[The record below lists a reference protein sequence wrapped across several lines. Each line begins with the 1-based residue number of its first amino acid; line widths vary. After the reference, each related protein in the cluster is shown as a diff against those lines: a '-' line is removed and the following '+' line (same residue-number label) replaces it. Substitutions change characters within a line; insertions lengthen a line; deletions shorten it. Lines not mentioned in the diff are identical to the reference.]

1 MFFLK
6 TKISKKVY
14 VFSFL
19 VFICLVINLVFF
31 GDALSQT
38 PPPPSAKIHAP
49 DWIVKHGKEFVK
61 NRDFCKACHAP
72 DLTGGFT
79 GIKCDLCH
87 LLPAHPPDWKEIHGD
102 KFLENQSQC
111 TLCHGRDPFS
121 GKKQPFTMNC
131 TRCHAVNA
139 DIGRWQAE
147 SQTSQMYLSFLQTAQ
162 VREDRFS
169 KTETATN
176 NYAGFHLSER
186 SKQITASSQVRFTRE
201 WLDEKENHLDV
212 KVGRRGFGSNV
223 DYFLMDGM
231 DLTIKPA
238 KFFNVMA
245 YAGIPRYI
253 EQEDIDG
260 NLGFVSGLSLRMKE
274 YKYTKAKIDFTYQK
288 KDFSA
293 GGLNLNDKMYAAASL
308 SKGISIFKLYGLGEY
323 DLTETLPTAL
333 TAGTEIYP
341 FVKKISFLLEGSYF
355 NESRNDNFDSIFTI
369 FSEGA
374 LWQGRSG
381 FAVNVIKNLSLSDYF
396 SFQRYEVLPSLS
408 KNGYNNSMGA
418 SYLFKKIKLE
428 TALNYNFY
436 KSYGGTL
443 HGFSLSL
450 YEDWTRDFYTRAFVD
465 FITYTKVTNNDD
477 KAFDALL
484 EVGYQLRRGLRLAA
498 VAEYVNNNVR
508 ETDLK
513 GTIKLNYLFDTK
525 FLEFEKQKEKK

>member
-1 MFFLK
+1 
-6 TKISKKVY
+6 
-14 VFSFL
+14 
-19 VFICLVINLVFF
+19 
-31 GDALSQT
+31 
-38 PPPPSAKIHAP
+38 
-49 DWIVKHGKEFVK
+49 
-61 NRDFCKACHAP
+61 
-72 DLTGGFT
+72 
-79 GIKCDLCH
+79 
-87 LLPAHPPDWKEIHGD
+87 
-102 KFLENQSQC
+102 
-111 TLCHGRDPFS
+111 
-121 GKKQPFTMNC
+121 
-131 TRCHAVNA
+131 
-139 DIGRWQAE
+139 
-147 SQTSQMYLSFLQTAQ
+147 
-162 VREDRFS
+162 
-169 KTETATN
+169 
-176 NYAGFHLSER
+176 
-186 SKQITASSQVRFTRE
+186 
-201 WLDEKENHLDV
+201 
-212 KVGRRGFGSNV
+212 
-223 DYFLMDGM
+223 MDGM

-525 FLEFEKQKEKK
+525 FLGLGLVTILGAEARWEPKQVNIPLDLYNHTKHFARFAQYAIACTMCHKTPDSFNSEKVDHMGCHFCHNNDQSPAPAAARFKCITCHKDRA